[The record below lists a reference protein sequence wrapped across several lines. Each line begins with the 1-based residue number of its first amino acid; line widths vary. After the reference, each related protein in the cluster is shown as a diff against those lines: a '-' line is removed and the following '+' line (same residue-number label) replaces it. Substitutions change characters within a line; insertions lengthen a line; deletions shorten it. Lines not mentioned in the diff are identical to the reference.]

1 MKILSINTGLPK
13 TVEWDGKKVRS
24 SIFKT
29 RVEGP
34 QKVTFLNVGT
44 DTQCEL
50 KFHGGR
56 NKALYSFDL
65 HYYSQWKKKIEFGDW
80 RYGIFGENLT
90 TEGLSD
96 DVVRVGNLYRAGT
109 VSFRAIQPR
118 IPCFKLNL
126 PFGRKDI
133 LSKFYESGCYGT
145 YFRVEEEGL
154 LQAGDTIELIDQSP
168 YEITIADFA
177 KSYATKGR
185 NQELLKKI
193 LDLPVFPEGIRKNY
207 EKFLL

>member
-1 MKILSINTGLPK
+1 MKILSVNTGLPK
-13 TVEWDGKKVRS
+13 TVDWEGKKVRS

-29 RVEGP
+29 RADGP
-34 QKVTFLNVGT
+34 QKVTFLKVGD

-56 NKALYSFDL
+56 DKAIYSFDN
-65 HYYSQWKKKIEFGDW
+65 HYYKEWKRNLDFKDW

-90 TEGLSD
+90 TQGLAD
-96 DVVRVGNLYRAGT
+96 DVVRIGNLYRAGT

-133 LSKFYESGCYGT
+133 LGKFYQSGCYGT
-145 YFRVEEEGL
+145 YYRVEEEGV
-154 LQAGDTIELIDQSP
+154 LQAGDDIELPEESP

-177 KSYATKGR
+177 ATYACRGE

-193 LDLPVFPEGIRKNY
+193 LDLPVFPDDIRKNY